1 MRGVIHVNEAL
12 QVAVVVDERTLR
24 ESRSVVPKH
33 VNVTD
38 TVLGPD
44 IDFGPVSWSRLQEL
58 PFARLKDWDPA
69 DCCVDACGVSA
80 CKIRHFDS
88 W

>member
-1 MRGVIHVNEAL
+1 MRGVVHVDEVS

-38 TVLGPD
+38 SVLGPD
-44 IDFGPVSWSRLQEL
+44 IDFGPVSWSRLQKL

-69 DCCVDACGVSA
+69 DGCVEPCGVSA
-80 CKIRHFDS
+80 
-88 W
+88 